1 VKRAIIMTAAALAA
15 VSFAGCSQ
23 IAQLKPVAGDA
34 VISVRTATIDSALQK
49 GITFKVAP
57 VCTYEGT
64 EYDCAGTA
72 ADGQPLT
79 SVATAYDKPQVPAE
93 FASQVPADAKDSDTF
108 IVMEVKLGGQ
118 TIFKGLSS
126 EVLSENAR
134 AKQ

>member
-1 VKRAIIMTAAALAA
+1 MKRAMTIAAAALAA

-34 VISVRTATIDSALQK
+34 VISVRTATIDTALQK

-57 VCTYEGT
+57 VCTYQGT

-72 ADGQPLT
+72 ADGQPVT
-79 SVATAYDKPQVPAE
+79 SVATSYDKPQVPAE
-93 FASQVPADAKDSDTF
+93 YASQVPADAKDSDTF
-108 IVMEVKLGGQ
+108 IVMEVKVGSQ

-126 EVLSENAR
+126 EVLSQNAR
-134 AKQ
+134 ANQ